1 MFVKR
6 GSITHIGNKVGTGK
20 ESDIYLCVDADGN
33 QAILKFARLGRTSFR
48 QIKNKRDY
56 LKGRSLNN
64 WLYVSRIAAEKEYSH
79 MKVLHARDY
88 PCPTPIDQNR
98 HVIVMSVIQG
108 TPLNQVLRL
117 ESPNVVLD
125 QCFDLISRFENHGV
139 IHCDFNEFNLIVDE
153 DLNLFVIDF
162 PQMVSVNHK
171 NA

>member
-1 MFVKR
+1 
-6 GSITHIGNKVGTGK
+6 
-20 ESDIYLCVDADGN
+20 
-33 QAILKFARLGRTSFR
+33 
-48 QIKNKRDY
+48 
-56 LKGRSLNN
+56 
-64 WLYVSRIAAEKEYSH
+64 